1 MIIALVFSLG
11 CTQSVPDNNVADI
24 DNTAQ
29 FILGGDNMADEVKVK
44 DGDNVTLNYTLSL
57 ADGTVYQ
64 TTIGSNPATFDIKYP
79 GLIKG
84 FYDAVIGM
92 KVEDKKTITLPPEE
106 AYGELKVQ
114 YVDINMFQD
123 QIQVKKGKIFSA
135 GNSEIKIISVDGNT
149 IGIADRLSGE
159 TLTFDI
165 EIISIN

>member
-1 MIIALVFSLG
+1 
-11 CTQSVPDNNVADI
+11 
-24 DNTAQ
+24 
-29 FILGGDNMADEVKVK
+29 
-44 DGDNVTLNYTLSL
+44 
-57 ADGTVYQ
+57 
-64 TTIGSNPATFDIKYP
+64 
-79 GLIKG
+79 
-84 FYDAVIGM
+84 M